1 MAMNFKGQVQINAPR
16 ETVYEFLTAPDKVAA
31 CAAEVQKLDVI
42 DDMHFKVTAKT
53 GVGFVKLT
61 IPMDVHWLE
70 KDAPSKAV
78 ARARGSAGGTAVDMT
93 AGMELSEQDGGTLL
107 DWHAEV
113 HVSGTIASVG
123 SRLLEGAANKITG
136 QVFKCVKTKLESP
149 AAAT

>member
-70 KDAPSKAV
+70 KDAPSKV
-78 ARARGSAGGTAVDMT
+78 AQV
-93 AGMELSEQDGGTLL
+93 
-107 DWHAEV
+107 
-113 HVSGTIASVG
+113 VSGT
-123 SRLLEGAANKITG
+123 RNM
-136 QVFKCVKTKLESP
+136 SP
-149 AAAT
+149 